1 MLFHVVFENLN
12 SHVWVIYLQVKNILQ
27 SLMLHLLQVLVLS
40 MTIYVFMV
48 YKS

>member
-12 SHVWVIYLQVKNILQ
+12 SHVWVIYLQVKNRLQ
-27 SLMLHLLQVLVLS
+27 SLMLHLTQVLVLS
-40 MTIYVFMV
+40 FTIYVSMV